1 MICPLT
7 LYLRYI
13 KLYLVKRNRRRIENK
28 DAASLISEE
37 IDMENMGNAKYH
49 GVDIGKKI
57 YSLRMAKRMSQEQL
71 AAVLSISPAAVSKWE
86 RNLSNPSIEMLWMLA
101 DFFECSIDELV
112 GRTLVQVEGV
122 GTYDEKK
129 LRLVAVGEDLLKC
142 SEISRAEGLLAMESY
157 IPKLKGGSKF
167 LAFAIHNIL
176 NLFMVQINLDTAFQL
191 LENYVTTLP
200 EAERQEGNMITAVL
214 RRIVSG
220 ESPKILQELIASYI
234 GIDYEEKS
242 GLMGEMMKYTRQEI
256 LDQYNGRKMYSDNT
270 NLLEDFIHAGDYEI
284 QLILRNIDNVT
295 LTTALAGAS
304 GKAARAFLANLSDR
318 LLYFIHEDMKQ
329 WNGTEEEILTAQKK
343 VLELGGFCLKK

>member
-1 MICPLT
+1 
-7 LYLRYI
+7 
-13 KLYLVKRNRRRIENK
+13 
-28 DAASLISEE
+28 
-37 IDMENMGNAKYH
+37 
-49 GVDIGKKI
+49 
-57 YSLRMAKRMSQEQL
+57 
-71 AAVLSISPAAVSKWE
+71 
-86 RNLSNPSIEMLWMLA
+86 
-101 DFFECSIDELV
+101 
-112 GRTLVQVEGV
+112 
-122 GTYDEKK
+122 
-129 LRLVAVGEDLLKC
+129 
-142 SEISRAEGLLAMESY
+142 
-157 IPKLKGGSKF
+157 
-167 LAFAIHNIL
+167 
-176 NLFMVQINLDTAFQL
+176 
-191 LENYVTTLP
+191 
-200 EAERQEGNMITAVL
+200 MITAVL